1 MGQFPRT
8 PYQEKYVVR
17 DMMKEI
23 LTKFG
28 LGWGDLMSDER
39 SKKVREARERIS
51 VIAYNMLVPWMSEV
65 EIADFVGMKRSTFR
79 EARKRWAS
87 QQDR

>member
-1 MGQFPRT
+1 MT
-8 PYQEKYVVR
+8 Y
-17 DMMKEI
+17 
-23 LTKFG
+23 
-28 LGWGDLMSDER
+28 ER
-39 SKKVREARERIS
+39 SKKVRDARERIS
-51 VIAYNMLVPWMSEV
+51 VVAYNMLAPWMSEV